1 MYTVIRHYTVT
12 SGSVDDAL
20 KQVEAGFVPI
30 VQRIKGFDAYY
41 ALKTG
46 DGGLATVSVFET
58 EAGCT
63 ESTTAAANWLQSNT
77 PDFTT
82 DAPRI
87 IAGETVI
94 HARAL
99 ATAEN

>member
-20 KQVEAGFVPI
+20 KQVETSFVPI

-46 DGGLATVSVFET
+46 DDSLATVSIFET
-58 EAGCT
+58 ETGCT
-63 ESTTAAANWLQSNT
+63 ESTSAAANWLQESH
-77 PDFTT
+77 PEFTT
-82 DAPRI
+82 SAPQI
-87 IAGETVI
+87 IAGETVVR
-94 HARAL
+94 ARAL
-99 ATAEN
+99 ATAGN

>member
-20 KQVEAGFVPI
+20 KQVETGFVPI
-30 VQRIKGFDAYY
+30 VQRIRGFDAYY

-46 DGGLATVSVFET
+46 DDSLATVSIFET
-58 EAGCT
+58 ETGCT
-63 ESTTAAANWLQSNT
+63 ESTSAAANWLQESH
-77 PDFTT
+77 PEFTT
-82 DAPRI
+82 SAPQI
-87 IAGETVI
+87 IAGQTVV

-99 ATAEN
+99 ATAGN

>member
-20 KQVEAGFVPI
+20 KQVETGFVPI

-46 DGGLATVSVFET
+46 DESLATVSVFDT

-63 ESTTAAANWLQSNT
+63 ESTSAAANWLQSSQ

-82 DAPRI
+82 SAPQI
-87 IAGETVI
+87 IAGETVV

-99 ATAEN
+99 QTAGN